1 MDDDELLLLTETFRK
16 AMTGSSGPEL
26 DAALIELGW
35 TEMLAEIPE
44 VAVPLVFRLLGETG
58 AHASVIN
65 DVVGAYIPL
74 PFAGGSWVVWHRKSD
89 ATGATLDPELPL
101 EVVGS
106 CSGTPLPTATLA
118 AAQRAI
124 GWWLLGTSRTMLA
137 LAREHALS
145 RTQFGKPVAGF
156 QAIRHKLAET
166 YVAIE
171 GAEATLRVATETQRS
186 GARPGETE
194 TQRSGARPPDAE
206 ELSSLLAKAA
216 AGQAALTAAK
226 HCQQILGGI
235 GFTEEHDLQRHIKR
249 AHVLDGLFGSARE
262 LTREAGAI
270 IRMQGSAPRLVDL

>member
-1 MDDDELLLLTETFRK
+1 MDNDELLLLTETFRK

-26 DAALIELGW
+26 DAALVELGW

-44 VAVPLVFRLLGETG
+44 IAVPMVFRLLGETG

-65 DVVGAYIPL
+65 DVIGAYIPL
-74 PFAGGSWVVWHRKSD
+74 PFAGGSWVVWHRKSI
-89 ATGATLDPELPL
+89 ATGATLDFELPL

-124 GWWLLGTSRTMLA
+124 GWWLVGTSRTMLS

-171 GAEATLRVATETQRS
+171 GAEATLQVA
-186 GARPGETE
+186 
-194 TQRSGARPPDAE
+194 DD
-206 ELSSLLAKAA
+206 ELGSILAKAA

-270 IRMQGSAPRLVDL
+270 IRKQGSAPRLVDL

>member
-1 MDDDELLLLTETFRK
+1 
-16 AMTGSSGPEL
+16 
-26 DAALIELGW
+26 
-35 TEMLAEIPE
+35 MLAEIPE
-44 VAVPLVFRLLGETG
+44 IAVPMVFRLLGETG

-65 DVVGAYIPL
+65 DVIGAYIPL

-89 ATGATLDPELPL
+89 ATGATLDFELPL

-124 GWWLLGTSRTMLA
+124 GWWLVGTSRTMLS

-171 GAEATLRVATETQRS
+171 GAEATLQVAGETQRS
-186 GARPGETE
+186 GARP
-194 TQRSGARPPDAE
+194 SGDC
-206 ELSSLLAKAA
+206 ELASILAKAA

-270 IRMQGSAPRLVDL
+270 IRKQGSAPRLVDL

>member
-16 AMTGSSGPEL
+16 AMTGSSGPAL
-26 DAALIELGW
+26 DAALVQLGW

-44 VAVPLVFRLLGETG
+44 IAVPIVFRLLGETG

-74 PFAGGSWVVWHRKSD
+74 PFAGGSWVVWHRKSE
-89 ATGATLDPELPL
+89 ASGATLDPELPL

-124 GWWLLGTSRTMLA
+124 GWWLIGTSRTMLS

-171 GAEATLRVATETQRS
+171 GAEATLRMAETQRS
-186 GARPGETE
+186 GDRP
-194 TQRSGARPPDAE
+194 SNAD
-206 ELSSLLAKAA
+206 ELGSILAKAA

-270 IRMQGSAPRLVDL
+270 IRQQGSAPRLVDL

>member
-1 MDDDELLLLTETFRK
+1 MDNDEALLLTETFRK
-16 AMTGSSGPEL
+16 AMAGASGPEL
-26 DAALIELGW
+26 DAALVALGW
-35 TEMLAEIPE
+35 PEMLAEIPDI
-44 VAVPLVFRLLGETG
+44 AIPMVFRLLGETG

-65 DVVGAYIPL
+65 DVIGEYIPL

-89 ATGATLDPELPL
+89 ATSTTLDPELPL

-118 AAQRAI
+118 CAQRAI
-124 GWWLLGTSRTMLA
+124 GWWLVGTSRTMLS

-156 QAIRHKLAET
+156 QSIRHKLAET

-171 GAEATLRVATETQRS
+171 GAEATLSVAT
-186 GARPGETE
+186 
-194 TQRSGARPPDAE
+194 D
-206 ELSSLLAKAA
+206 ELGSILAKAA
-216 AGQAALTAAK
+216 AGQAALTASK

-249 AHVLDGLFGSARE
+249 ALVLDGLFGSARE

-270 IRMQGSAPRLVDL
+270 IRAQGHAPRLVDL

>member
-16 AMTGSSGPEL
+16 AMTGASGPEL
-26 DAALIELGW
+26 DAALVALGW
-35 TEMLAEIPE
+35 KEMLAEIPDI
-44 VAVPLVFRLLGETG
+44 AVPMVFRLLGETG

-65 DVVGAYIPL
+65 DVIGEYIPL
-74 PFAGGSWVVWHRKSD
+74 PFAGGSWVVWHRKSS
-89 ATGATLDPELPL
+89 ATSSTLDPELPL

-106 CSGTPLPTATLA
+106 CSGTPLPVATLA

-124 GWWLLGTSRTMLA
+124 GWWLVGTSRTMLS

-156 QAIRHKLAET
+156 QSIRHKLAET

-171 GAEATLRVATETQRS
+171 GAEATLQAATGTAAAAETQR
-186 GARPGETE
+186 A
-194 TQRSGARPPDAE
+194 D
-206 ELSSLLAKAA
+206 ELGSILAKAA
-216 AGQAALTAAK
+216 AGQAALTASK

-249 AHVLDGLFGSARE
+249 ALVLDGLFGSARE

-270 IRMQGSAPRLVDL
+270 IRKQGHAPRLVDL